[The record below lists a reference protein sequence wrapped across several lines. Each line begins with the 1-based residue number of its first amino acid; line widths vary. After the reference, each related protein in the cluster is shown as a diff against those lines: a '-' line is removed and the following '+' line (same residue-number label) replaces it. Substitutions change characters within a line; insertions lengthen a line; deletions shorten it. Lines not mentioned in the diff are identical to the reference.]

1 MENLNLIDLP
11 RSEIV
16 ETKGGFKILGPILIF
31 DTIDFIDAFIEGFD
45 EAWSEKCDCECNN

>member
-1 MENLNLIDLP
+1 MENLNLIDLTKF
-11 RSEIV
+11 EIV